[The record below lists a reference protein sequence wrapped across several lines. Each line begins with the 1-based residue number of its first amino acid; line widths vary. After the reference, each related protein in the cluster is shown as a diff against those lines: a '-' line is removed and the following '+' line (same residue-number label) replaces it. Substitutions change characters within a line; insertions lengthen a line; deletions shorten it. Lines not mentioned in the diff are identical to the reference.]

1 MLSIFMD
8 KDMIELF
15 NNEYKED
22 YKGWNKHCI
31 VNGKVETYS
40 GPGSLLS
47 NTENLIENLQ
57 EFIKDNEIKSIIDV
71 PCGDFNYMKEVDLE
85 GIDYKGYDV
94 SFNAIERCKKYKKD
108 NINFEVLDATKDSLP
123 YADLIICKDLFLHL
137 SLDNISLILKN
148 IIDSKCKYFAT
159 SRYEGGSKGNNSNS
173 SAQARPIEVT
183 KDPFNFDYPIV
194 SQFRYTIKSNLRD
207 EIIIFK
213 IN

>member
-1 MLSIFMD
+1 MSNIANELD
-8 KDMIELF
+8 NGNYCANIEIEF
-15 NNEYKED
+15 TDICMETIKAIYYVEY
-22 YKGWNKHCI
+22 
-31 VNGKVETYS
+31 GK
-40 GPGSLLS
+40 
-47 NTENLIENLQ
+47 
-57 EFIKDNEIKSIIDV
+57 
-71 PCGDFNYMKEVDLE
+71 NYT
-85 GIDYKGYDV
+85 
-94 SFNAIERCKKYKKD
+94 KKYKKD

-194 SQFRYTIKSNLRD
+194 SQFRYTIKSNLQD

>member
-1 MLSIFMD
+1 MKKVKSGSKLATTNT
-8 KDMIELF
+8 LL
-15 NNEYKED
+15 NYP
-22 YKGWNKHCI
+22 GVNK
-31 VNGKVETYS
+31 
-40 GPGSLLS
+40 PGT
-47 NTENLIENLQ
+47 NDE
-57 EFIKDNEIKSIIDV
+57 
-71 PCGDFNYMKEVDLE
+71 M
-85 GIDYKGYDV
+85 YDTQ
-94 SFNAIERCKKYKKD
+94 KYKKD